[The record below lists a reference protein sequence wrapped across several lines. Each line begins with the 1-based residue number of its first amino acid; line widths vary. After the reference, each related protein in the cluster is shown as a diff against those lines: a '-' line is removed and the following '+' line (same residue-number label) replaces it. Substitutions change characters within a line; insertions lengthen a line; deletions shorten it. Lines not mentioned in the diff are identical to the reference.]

1 MSKAEGVG
9 SVWNPNSWHWESKN
23 YSQLAKS
30 IIEDKFLSLVF

>member
-23 YSQLAKS
+23 YSQLAKA
-30 IIEDKFLSLVF
+30 IIEEKFLGLVL